1 MRRCAPQS
9 TALCVNHRY
18 IGPPDDQ
25 YYNPFHTHLGSVCS
39 LPSTLA
45 CCIDTRYILLPTVHV
60 LLAYSGILLLHT
72 LIIPNITPPH
82 TILFCNSTY
91 IYCFHNPVY
100 YSVYPC
106 TLSPHPLIFLNSHTK
121 WEHYLSCGD
130 LPDPSDEKALNT
142 YLSLYE
148 EDSSDPS
155 IEGTLEGIKHCL
167 TVSSTCL

>member
-1 MRRCAPQS
+1 MIPSPAIQAAVPS
-9 TALCVNHRY
+9 PGL
-18 IGPPDDQ
+18 PDDQ
-25 YYNPFHTHLGSVCS
+25 YYNPFHTQLGSVCS

-45 CCIDTRYILLPTVHV
+45 CCIYTRYILLHTVHV

-72 LIIPNITPPH
+72 IIIPNNTPPPTQY